1 MQGNTTQQK
10 GTHKVTSSVSS
21 EYPSP
26 LSAILSLDN
35 LGSERERE
43 ILEELL
49 KETKISADVQV
60 HDNNKCD
67 ISRTTGISN
76 LHAFTHSG
84 ICAYMYKE
92 VVDIYHVCIFLY

>member
-35 LGSERERE
+35 LGSERE

-49 KETKISADVQV
+49 KETRISADVQV
-60 HDNNKCD
+60 HNNKCD
-67 ISRTTGISN
+67 ISRTV
-76 LHAFTHSG
+76 
-84 ICAYMYKE
+84 Y
-92 VVDIYHVCIFLY
+92 IYVYVAGPM